1 MEYTITFTPE
11 SVCNLLNRRYKQNF
25 TVEQI
30 EEQWDEITDYIE
42 NWSYNGLMG
51 ESLWED
57 FNTVSED
64 WGITLFN

>member
-11 SVCNLLNRRYKQNF
+11 SVCNLLNSRYKQNF

-57 FNTVSED
+57 FNTVSEE